1 MSGRLFLDTN
11 AIIALMSGNYNVL
24 QLVNQATWIGISVVS
39 EIEFLSF
46 SKLSE
51 KDKALFQKFKQRVEI
66 IDLESSNSLLIN
78 TICEIR
84 TQHKL
89 KLPDAT
95 IAATALLSNALILSN
110 DKIFSEIGLENQMF

>member
-46 SKLSE
+46 SKISE

-78 TICEIR
+78 QICEMR
-84 TQHKL
+84 TRNKL